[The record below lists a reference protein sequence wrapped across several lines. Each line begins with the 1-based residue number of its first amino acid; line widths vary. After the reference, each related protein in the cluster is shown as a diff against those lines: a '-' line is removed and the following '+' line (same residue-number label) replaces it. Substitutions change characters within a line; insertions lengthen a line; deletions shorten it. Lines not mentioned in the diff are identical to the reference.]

1 MILQDYKKAITRLFY
16 DMINADGVIEDE
28 EIGILENL
36 KSKYG
41 ILAEDIARAHQ
52 ITTSEAIG
60 ILKKWQS
67 NEEKTLEF
75 KGSKYTA
82 SNAFAD
88 IDAISG
94 CDIDRDINEAKLS
107 AALHLCL
114 LTDNEGQ
121 PAYDAIPIKYRENKL
136 RFSKRE
142 VIYLS
147 SSYDAK
153 VHADIKRSKKF
164 IEFALAIYGYDFIYL
179 PDVIEFLSKKAGDKL
194 LKPILM
200 FSKPLYLKEGDDANK
215 FVENIQ
221 AITTESFTEDFVK
234 DAGLPMN
241 LKPSLLVKLK
251 TSTIQ
256 EKDEKGDWHPVKYTD
271 FIALPIKESVELT
284 ARLLS
289 DNILWFAKEVT
300 TSVRRQLNEKL
311 YCKGIHQTLI
321 DYTVDKAVNESICK
335 IIIKKWGHNRSSFGI
350 KFEGLR
356 KPFQKLQP
364 KDLNI
369 FLLIIL
375 LSIST
380 KSKGMPM
387 SFNSLVKAIFA
398 FLYESKPDPYDA
410 LATHISKIRTAL
422 EGTLS
427 KNEMELFSPSD
438 NDGFYRVTINPNMVY
453 IQYDRDIAPIPI
465 LEWIKDKR
473 ITVGNRL
480 KNLTDVLKDFES

>member
-1 MILQDYKKAITRLFY
+1 MTLQEYKKAITRLFY

-28 EIGILENL
+28 EIGILEDL

-52 ITTSEAIG
+52 ITTSEAME

-67 NEEKTLEF
+67 NEEKSVEF

-94 CDIDRDINEAKLS
+94 CDNDRDINEAKLL

-114 LTDNEGQ
+114 LTDADGN
-121 PAYDAIPIKYRENKL
+121 PIYDAIPIKYRERKL
-136 RFSKRE
+136 RFSRRE

-147 SSYDAK
+147 SDYDKK

-179 PDVIEFLSKKAGDKL
+179 PDVIDFLSKKAEDKL

-215 FVENIQ
+215 FVEDIQ
-221 AITTESFTEDFVK
+221 AITTESFTDDFIK
-234 DAGLPMN
+234 DAGLPTN
-241 LKPSLLVKLK
+241 LKPCLLVKLK
-251 TSTIQ
+251 TSTIH

-271 FIALPIKESVELT
+271 FIALPIKDSVEMT
-284 ARLLS
+284 ARLLP
-289 DNILWFAKEVT
+289 DNILLFAQDIT
-300 TSVRRQLNEKL
+300 TTVRRQLNEKL

-321 DYTVDKAVNESICK
+321 DYTVDKAVNESINR
-335 IIIKKWGHNRSSFGI
+335 IIIKKWGHNRSLFGV
-350 KFEGLR
+350 KFEGL
-356 KPFQKLQP
+356 KDPFQKLQP
-364 KDLNI
+364 KDLHL

-375 LSIST
+375 LSLST

-387 SFNSLVKAIFA
+387 TVNTLVKAIFA
-398 FLYESKPDPYDA
+398 FLYERKPDPYVA
-410 LATHISKIRTAL
+410 LSSHISNIRSAL
-422 EGTLS
+422 DATLS
-427 KNEMELFSPSD
+427 KKDMELFSPID
-438 NDGFYRVTINPNMVY
+438 NEGFYRVAINPNMVY
-453 IQYDRDIAPIPI
+453 IQEAKDTSPIPI

-473 ITVGNRL
+473 IPVGNRL
-480 KNLTDVLKDFES
+480 KYLTDILKELEC